1 MEFIKEEKTAQ
12 TSWTHPTTENY
23 PNPSASRLMLSEDD
37 EMDEENTT
45 RTARNP
51 LTSLVLEGKYHNFK
65 KRVAKGTLYRLNPM
79 SDALRE
85 RVNEYVH
92 GGYMNKDLRYARE
105 IFGLIN
111 TSGRK
116 DFSYVWES
124 PWIEEHVR
132 DTAKRKKIETH
143 QKSIAVRNFLKA
155 SSNNDSDNV
164 DKFINN
170 VEKLTQWEDM
180 YDSKE
185 DVKTI
190 SRVVQSFERVAVRQ
204 LVNFCKSVQGQH
216 YTRVSLLM
224 NRFFRDSAD
233 PTIAANSLRRSCTC
247 FDLFANLVACEIN
260 WADCTNGSRNLS
272 IYANKLLESKKENA
286 LLKFIHTLDA
296 QHAKDMEVDTI
307 GIPLMDV
314 NFNICISHG
323 VLVVGPNSTR
333 ATYVLDIQD
342 DGKGGVG
349 EHIDL
354 TAIQNIQVLQIFS
367 DADASRIESMS
378 AHKKSK
384 TKNAKN
390 HSLFSDL

>member
-1 MEFIKEEKTAQ
+1 MSQFEEYTEKKIKEE
-12 TSWTHPTTENY
+12 E
-23 PNPSASRLMLSEDD
+23 EDD
-37 EMDEENTT
+37 YENEDGYSSITT
-45 RTARNP
+45 TAKKKNS
-51 LTSLVLEGKYHNFK
+51 SLASMPLEGKYHDFK
-65 KRVAKGTLYRLNPM
+65 KRIAKGTLYKLNPM
-79 SDALRE
+79 SDTLRE
-85 RVNEYVH
+85 RVNNYVH

-116 DFSYVWES
+116 DFTYVWES

-143 QKSIAVRNFLKA
+143 QKSVAVRNFLKA

-164 DKFINN
+164 DKFIHN
-170 VEKLTQWEDM
+170 VEKLTRWEDM

-204 LVNFCKSVQGQH
+204 IMNFCKSLPGQH
-216 YTRVSLLM
+216 YARVSLLM
-224 NRFFRDSAD
+224 NSFFQESAD
-233 PTIAANSLRRSCTC
+233 ASIAANSLRRSCIC
-247 FDLFANLVACEIN
+247 FDLFAALVASELN

-272 IYANKLLESKKENA
+272 IYANKLLDSKRETA
-286 LLKFIHTLDA
+286 LLKLIHALDNPNIGGGSV
-296 QHAKDMEVDTI
+296 EVDTI

-323 VLVVGPNSTR
+323 VLVVGPNSSK

-342 DGKGGVG
+342 DGKGGSRD
-349 EHIDL
+349 EIDL
-354 TAIQNIQVLQIFS
+354 AGIQNIHILHTFS
-367 DADASRIESMS
+367 EADASRLSS
-378 AHKKSK
+378 YAAK
-384 TKNAKN
+384 TRAPTKKN
-390 HSLFSDL
+390 HALFSDF